1 MKKAKTFIAIL
12 LASLMLCGCAAPAQ
26 LASAGSSALES
37 AKESVASFSSWVEKK
52 TDKLESFL
60 HGKGNESTHIFN
72 TVQDFFEDRLE
83 DLNDA
88 LSGTSG
94 DHESN
99 ELSRE
104 ELQAIR
110 DESVVP
116 FSEMVY
122 ERPDIDKFE
131 SDVNVLKDALKA
143 GTMSLEE
150 IESLIDD
157 VYDDFYSFRT
167 MNNLSNVRSC
177 LNMLDEYYS
186 AEYNWCS
193 EQGAVVEDLMD
204 SMYYA
209 CGGSDYARDL
219 ERDYFWEGF
228 AEEYADEADS
238 MYTDELVAMMQQEA
252 DLVSEYRD
260 LIADPVIIFDGKE
273 VHVFEGLD
281 SATDARTYYGI
292 LFGYFEKYN
301 PLVSDAFIRLVK
313 LRNSMAREAGY
324 SNYEEMQ
331 YDYYFERD
339 YTPDQAADYIE
350 NVRKYIVPLAEEL
363 DSKYSYAAIEMPSVS
378 ESRLREV
385 LQTVSHELGGYVLEA
400 YDFMMKYDL
409 CDLSKSYTKTSMSFM
424 TYFDSYEAPFLLISA
439 NGNSSDVLTAVHEFG
454 HYSDGYVTFNAEET
468 IDLAEVYSQAL
479 EYLSIDMLD
488 EVLSKKTVKNI
499 LLSKILDTVS
509 LYTQQASFAQFE
521 KEVYELSDDE
531 LTTEKLNEISL
542 RLAREFGYC
551 MEGFES
557 YYAQS
562 WIEINHFFEA
572 PFYVIS
578 YPVSND
584 VALQIYGL
592 ELENEGA
599 GIAKYLEM
607 LEHESG
613 DLLETVEEYGLSSPF
628 EENSVINSADLINS
642 IVKKYEGM

>member
-110 DESVVP
+110 DESVVH

-186 AEYNWCS
+186 TEYNWCS

-228 AEEYADEADS
+228 AEEYADEQPHRAHQS
-238 MYTDELVAMMQQEA
+238 GRQENRTDIHMRTSLKSGRKSRRRQSPSGPRSAARWGSPERP
-252 DLVSEYRD
+252 SERRCTGSF
-260 LIADPVIIFDGKE
+260 PGCRP
-273 VHVFEGLD
+273 
-281 SATDARTYYGI
+281 SARW
-292 LFGYFEKYN
+292 
-301 PLVSDAFIRLVK
+301 R
-313 LRNSMAREAGY
+313 R
-324 SNYEEMQ
+324 
-331 YDYYFERD
+331 
-339 YTPDQAADYIE
+339 
-350 NVRKYIVPLAEEL
+350 
-363 DSKYSYAAIEMPSVS
+363 
-378 ESRLREV
+378 
-385 LQTVSHELGGYVLEA
+385 
-400 YDFMMKYDL
+400 
-409 CDLSKSYTKTSMSFM
+409 
-424 TYFDSYEAPFLLISA
+424 
-439 NGNSSDVLTAVHEFG
+439 
-454 HYSDGYVTFNAEET
+454 
-468 IDLAEVYSQAL
+468 
-479 EYLSIDMLD
+479 
-488 EVLSKKTVKNI
+488 
-499 LLSKILDTVS
+499 
-509 LYTQQASFAQFE
+509 
-521 KEVYELSDDE
+521 
-531 LTTEKLNEISL
+531 
-542 RLAREFGYC
+542 
-551 MEGFES
+551 
-557 YYAQS
+557 
-562 WIEINHFFEA
+562 
-572 PFYVIS
+572 
-578 YPVSND
+578 
-584 VALQIYGL
+584 
-592 ELENEGA
+592 
-599 GIAKYLEM
+599 
-607 LEHESG
+607 
-613 DLLETVEEYGLSSPF
+613 
-628 EENSVINSADLINS
+628 
-642 IVKKYEGM
+642 